1 MPIVARFTTRLGK
14 VYFKRK
20 SYIEVHGSTSLT
32 MLTRLNST
40 LHSRVISNIAVLKKK
55 KNFVTVEDFIRLR
68 RFMNREKSTYFNF
81 T

>member
-14 VYFKRK
+14 VHFKRK

-55 KNFVTVEDFIRLR
+55 KLCDSR
-68 RFMNREKSTYFNF
+68 RFYTPKEIYEPGKIDLF
-81 T
+81 